1 MRADRDQAAAEREP
15 AAWGTRGQ
23 DARQDKDAAPQA
35 EAFRLPSADERAAR
49 ARDGAARREDA
60 DSPAAG
66 DDFWDRVSE
75 EVSGSG
81 SQGPVRPAWP
91 STAGPRAMGAGSGAK
106 YVPAETGDDEPDAAW
121 SPPGYRQA
129 EPAFSG
135 GETSRSAD
143 RPEADDEQAERPA
156 AGEAPR
162 ERMVPPYV
170 DDLTRPRRDREPAGP
185 GSGDLPAREDSPAEE
200 AAAQEAGSVW
210 SAWSGF
216 RAARAEE
223 QAVSGDDVGQGE
235 RRGEDEPRRGDEQ
248 RRERAGRAESGL
260 AGRVVPGIGPPAG
273 ELAES
278 GPGEDD
284 VTSGATAGDEAG
296 GDEIAAAAPAT
307 DLAADERDDSGSA
320 EPAAALDATPSAA
333 LADAAAETDEA
344 AESGTDTEEPGTCT
358 AEAGHA
364 EAGDRAAG
372 GADHAGDAAETREHG
387 DAGPGAA
394 GTAGE
399 ASGIGTGETSGGT
412 ARGDD
417 GAAGAAGTLDTDQ
430 AGPPGH
436 AEGDRTGAADTA
448 EAEASSGE
456 DIAGAEDRADA
467 GAGGTGRAGGRE
479 ETDTGEHAGQAADGG
494 TPLDDEVTIVPGV
507 ARYHRRG
514 CILIRF
520 LSDGDLENM
529 TRREAEATG
538 LVPCKAC
545 QPDKPD
551 PSA

>member
-1 MRADRDQAAAEREP
+1 
-15 AAWGTRGQ
+15 
-23 DARQDKDAAPQA
+23 
-35 EAFRLPSADERAAR
+35 
-49 ARDGAARREDA
+49 
-60 DSPAAG
+60 
-66 DDFWDRVSE
+66 
-75 EVSGSG
+75 
-81 SQGPVRPAWP
+81 
-91 STAGPRAMGAGSGAK
+91 MGAGSGAK
-106 YVPAETGDDEPDAAW
+106 YGPAETGDDEPDAAW

-170 DDLTRPRRDREPAGP
+170 DDLTRPRRDREPAG
-185 GSGDLPAREDSPAEE
+185 EVAEE

-223 QAVSGDDVGQGE
+223 QAVSGDDLGQGE

-248 RRERAGRAESGL
+248 RRERAGRGESGL
-260 AGRVVPGIGPPAG
+260 AGRVVPGIGPSAG

-278 GPGEDD
+278 GPAEDD

-296 GDEIAAAAPAT
+296 GDEIAAAPAA
-307 DLAADERDDSGSA
+307 DLAADERDGSGSA

-333 LADAAAETDEA
+333 FADAAAETDEA
-344 AESGTDTEEPGTCT
+344 AESGTEAEEPGSGTAEAGHAEAGH

-372 GADHAGDAAETREHG
+372 GADRAEDAAETGEHG
-387 DAGPGAA
+387 EAGIAGPGAA

-399 ASGIGTGETSGGT
+399 ASGIGTGETSAGT

-417 GAAGAAGTLDTDQ
+417 GAAGAAGTLETDQ

-436 AEGDRTGAADTA
+436 AEGDRTAAADTA
-448 EAEASSGE
+448 EAGAGE
-456 DIAGAEDRADA
+456 DIAGAEDRAEA
-467 GAGGTGRAGGRE
+467 GAGGTGRAGGPE
-479 ETDTGEHAGQAADGG
+479 ETGTGEHAGQAADGG

-520 LSDGDLENM
+520 LSDGDLENL